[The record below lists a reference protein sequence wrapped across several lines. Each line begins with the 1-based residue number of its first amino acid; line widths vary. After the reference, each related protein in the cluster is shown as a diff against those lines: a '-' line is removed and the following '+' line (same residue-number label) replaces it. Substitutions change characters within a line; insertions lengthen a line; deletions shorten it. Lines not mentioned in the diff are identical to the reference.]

1 MRKSFVFLFAL
12 LSWTAWATTP
22 ATALDVYY
30 ASLEGQTGDAI
41 VTSLHSKIGNHTV
54 ISYSGLEPYYAQ
66 TDLKANGDI
75 WDMYSTC
82 SFSTSKANCQQKHVC
97 DCWNKEHSIPQ
108 SWFNEASPMKSDLFH
123 VVPTDARVNN
133 FRSNYPYGETSSTSN
148 IDNDN
153 NSLGHLGSSNFGGY
167 TGKVYEPDDEYK
179 GDFARTY
186 MYMVV
191 RYMDKNFTQSNEG
204 KVMFAYN
211 SGATIK
217 NTFTAYS
224 VSLLMK
230 WHREDPVSQKEIDRN
245 NAVYGIQHNRN
256 PFIDYPY
263 LAEYIWGVKKGERF
277 SFDQVISAY
286 DPEFDLGVSDGS
298 HVSTDPLIVVPT
310 AALTLGPVL
319 AGETVTRTITFTARN
334 LTAGMTV
341 SVDNAAFSV
350 SPTAIPAATA
360 NGTHTLTITYL
371 PTVAGTTLATLTI
384 ASGDVEPVSV
394 ALSGQCATRCR
405 IYWKVSGSNYTA
417 GIPTT
422 SVAEGG
428 MPEVLPTAPSSC
440 DPTRVF
446 VGWSATAITTPTD
459 DVPLDLFSDESE
471 APIVHGTT
479 AFHAV
484 FACQTGTS
492 SVADSVTM
500 NSSTVLSNVAVGSLA
515 TAVFS
520 KAGGS
525 NEPKY
530 YDPAVR
536 LYAKGTLTISS
547 ENLIT
552 EIRFGTCS
560 NNSMTVNTGTWNQS
574 AGLWTGSANTVVFT
588 VGGSSGHTKLNNIRV
603 TTGGGVTYS
612 SFLTKLS
619 CLGNTSD
626 LSETVQRPDAAEK
639 VLIDGKLY
647 IIRNNETYDIYGR
660 R

>member
-22 ATALDVYY
+22 ATDLETYY
-30 ASLEGQTGDAI
+30 SAANNKIGDAI
-41 VTSLHSKIGNHTV
+41 VTGLHGLIDNHTV

-66 TDLKANGDI
+66 TDRKSNGDI

-153 NSLGHLGSSNFGGY
+153 HSLGHLGSSNFGGY

-191 RYMDKNFTQSNEG
+191 RYMDKNFTQTANGS
-204 KVMFAYN
+204 VMFAYN

-298 HVSTDPLIVVPT
+298 HVSTDPVIVVPT
-310 AALTLGPVL
+310 TDLTLGPIL

-334 LTAGMTV
+334 LTSGITI
-341 SVDNAAFSV
+341 SVDNPAFSV
-350 SPTAIPAATA
+350 SPASISAAMA

-371 PTVAGTTLATLTI
+371 PTVAGTTSATLTI

-394 ALSGQCATRCR
+394 ALSGQCAELCR
-405 IYWKVSGSNYTA
+405 IYWKVSGGNYTA
-417 GIPTT
+417 GDPTT

-446 VGWSATAITTPTD
+446 VGWSATKIDAPTD

-484 FACQTGTS
+484 FACQAGTA

-552 EIRFGTCS
+552 EIHFGTCS

-588 VGGSSGHTKLNNIRV
+588 VGGSSGHTKLNTIRV
-603 TTGGGVTYS
+603 TTGGGVAYS
-612 SFLTKLS
+612 SFLTKLN
-619 CLGNTSD
+619 CLGGTSAV
-626 LSETVQRPDAAEK
+626 EPTTQRPDAAEK

-647 IIRNNETYDIYGR
+647 IIRNNITYDIYGR